1 MNYRQKIVD
10 LVLEVLGD
18 PSTGF
23 NAQHAAIES
32 AYNVPTCAIQWDLP
46 SPNLILGTFDPEL
59 LERVRI
65 EHWPA
70 MVIGTEEAT
79 KTDGVKFSKFSGEVI
94 VQIDGYIRLRAIDNP
109 EAPLTALDLS
119 GDFEKHVNAFEDAL
133 TEALQFGKSTFQSN
147 GVNWTQ
153 FQSTRSAVSVL
164 ADGYTQRA
172 SMTLGFT
179 IHL

>member
-10 LVLEVLGD
+10 LVLDVLGN
-18 PSTGF
+18 PATGF
-23 NAQHAAIES
+23 NAQHSAIE
-32 AYNVPTCAIQWDLP
+32 AEYNVPTCAIQWELP
-46 SPNLILGTFDPEL
+46 SPNLILGELDPEL
-59 LERVRI
+59 LELARI
-65 EHWPA
+65 EQWPA
-70 MVIGTEEAT
+70 IVIGTEEAT
-79 KTDGVKFSKFSGEVI
+79 KTNVVKFSKFSGEVM

-109 EAPLTALDLS
+109 DAPITALDLS
-119 GDFEKHVNAFEDAL
+119 GDFGKHANAFEDAL
-133 TEALQFGKSTFQSN
+133 TEAIDAGKGTFQSN

-172 SMTLGFT
+172 SLTFGFT